1 MLWPTTIQIDSHW
14 NRAENRPASSTPR
27 KSANIL
33 AWPSE
38 RTNSQASTARLAQ
51 PAQTAVGVEARSR
64 LGDAA
69 ARQPRDGVRDKGP
82 MEGAMRAR

>member
-1 MLWPTTIQIDSHW
+1 MLWPTTNQIDSHW
-14 NRAENRPASSTPR
+14 NRAENRPVSSTPR

-38 RTNSQASTARLAQ
+38 RASYQASPARLAQ
-51 PAQTAVGVEARSR
+51 PARIAQVAEASSS
-64 LGDAA
+64 LGDAS

-82 MEGAMRAR
+82 MEGTMRAR